1 MKNTQR
7 FAASVFTILL
17 ALLILPS
24 KSYAQETKPG
34 IQSKS
39 TEQEETSAPTEKRH
53 LIEFTELSMKRF
65 MEFEE
70 KYNKDYDL
78 RVTTQFVPF
87 REYMDVYEV
96 DSTFG
101 TISFDKKDFHVSSI
115 IMTMSVEKE
124 ESSKNEQYL
133 FQCISAVS
141 ALEYDEIDNS
151 LIELE
156 HKIKKTGP
164 SSAFEKTIQIWGDE
178 IQPRM
183 KEIVQKSKGKSIDRE
198 LIYSGNYNYYLSTMD
213 SGKGIINFIIATEKE
228 K

>member
-1 MKNTQR
+1 MKNTRR
-7 FAASVFTILL
+7 FAASVFAVLL
-17 ALLILPS
+17 ALLILPA

-39 TEQEETSAPTEKRH
+39 TGQEETSTATGKRH

-78 RVTTQFVPF
+78 RVTTQFAPF

-101 TISFDKKDFHVSSI
+101 TVSFNKKDFHVSNV

-124 ESSKNEQYL
+124 ESSKNERYL
-133 FQCISAVS
+133 FQCISAIS

-151 LIELE
+151 QIELE
-156 HKIKKTGP
+156 HKIQNTGP
-164 SSAFEKTIQIWGDE
+164 SSAFEKTIEIWEDE

-183 KEIVQKSKGKSIDRE
+183 KEIVQKSKGKSIDHE
-198 LIYSGNYNYYLSTMD
+198 LIYSGNYNYFLSTMD
-213 SGKGIINFIIATEKE
+213 SGKGITNFIIATEQE